1 MSRAERYFFG
11 VLGCFAAAWIS
22 AHVAGC
28 ATGAPGTVTHDVPN
42 LSQVE
47 PGVWRGGQPT
57 SAAGW
62 AYLRGLGLTNDIKLN
77 TGEEASDQ
85 AAVDAGFRVFYFPI
99 DTMQQ
104 LVDGP
109 DPVAMQEVA
118 ARLWVQGT
126 YVHCEHGQD
135 RTGLAV
141 GLHRLEQ
148 GMTPASAWSE
158 MTNHGYHPALLG
170 LTTLFPG
177 AGAQVSAMRSIARYG
192 WIPDRPDKRDVKF
205 CASPAVDTAST
216 PDWSAGMPAC
226 WDQGQIGSCTG
237 NMFAAQA
244 FFLRMKQGGPAILPS
259 RLFSYWVGRARE
271 GSTGSDSGAQIRD
284 IIAGA
289 ICDGICPDEL
299 WPYDTT
305 QVLNEPS
312 EAAFAP
318 GAVLRGPG
326 LSARR

>member
-1 MSRAERYFFG
+1 MRNPIP
-11 VLGCFAAAWIS
+11 VICFIAL
-22 AHVAGC
+22 C
-28 ATGAPGTVTHDVPN
+28 LMGACVTPKEPVNPTACNIPN

-62 AYLRGLGLTNDIKLN
+62 TYLRGLGLTNDIKLN

-104 LVDGP
+104 LVTGP
-109 DPVAMQEVA
+109 DPAQMQEVA
-118 ARLWVQGT
+118 TRLWLQGT

-170 LTTLFPG
+170 LTRFWREQAEG
-177 AGAQVSAMRSIARYG
+177 Q
-192 WIPDRPDKRDVKF
+192 KF
-205 CASPAVDTAST
+205 KP
-216 PDWSAGMPAC
+216 
-226 WDQGQIGSCTG
+226 
-237 NMFAAQA
+237 
-244 FFLRMKQGGPAILPS
+244 
-259 RLFSYWVGRARE
+259 
-271 GSTGSDSGAQIRD
+271 
-284 IIAGA
+284 
-289 ICDGICPDEL
+289 
-299 WPYDTT
+299 
-305 QVLNEPS
+305 
-312 EAAFAP
+312 
-318 GAVLRGPG
+318 
-326 LSARR
+326 